1 MRSKTNKALSLACVV
16 AACGL
21 GLSLA
26 ATRAAAAAAAEPA
39 CLKSVDHLRSSSLF
53 QALKTAFTGEQCSS
67 VLRVLGELQ
76 KGKSAGG
83 RKLKP
88 GQFDRAAAEKELAAA
103 RADPAF
109 TENLRTASS
118 GVADPAARKVV
129 EAALLE
135 DAGYFGA
142 RELLMNELFELSRAK

>member
-1 MRSKTNKALSLACVV
+1 MASTNESMLLAWFV
-16 AACGL
+16 AVGCWL

-26 ATRAAAAAAAEPA
+26 APSAAAAAPEP
-39 CLKSVDHLRSSSLF
+39 CQKSIDKLQSSSLLD
-53 QALKTAFTGEQCSS
+53 ALSKAVTGPQCSS
-67 VLRVLGELQ
+67 VIRVLGELQ

-88 GQFDRAAAEKELAAA
+88 GQFDRAAAEKELTVA

-109 TENLRTASS
+109 KESLRAALS
-118 GVADPAARKVV
+118 GVTDPAARKVV
-129 EAALLE
+129 EAAVLE

-142 RELLMNELFELSRAK
+142 RELLMNELFELSGAK

>member
-1 MRSKTNKALSLACVV
+1 MKRANGSVSLAFVV
-16 AACGL
+16 AVGCWL

-26 ATRAAAAAAAEPA
+26 ATSAAGAASEPCQKA
-39 CLKSVDHLRSSSLF
+39 VDQLRSSSLLD
-53 QALKTAFTGEQCSS
+53 ALVTAVKGPQCSS
-67 VLRVLGELQ
+67 VIRVLGELQ

-88 GQFDRAAAEKELAAA
+88 GQFDRAAAEKELVAA

-109 TENLRTASS
+109 KESLRAALN
-118 GVADPAARKVV
+118 GVTDPAARKVV
-129 EAALLE
+129 EAAVLE

-142 RELLMNELFELSRAK
+142 RELLMNELFELSGAK